1 MRIISNGIDFDL
13 PSDFAVE
20 LTKYNE
26 MLSDAGEQTAPVT
39 IPDSPKNLKL
49 CGYAN
54 RLDGYYKPMSDIDV
68 MAVDGISSRLA
79 NLSINNPDVSAGIN
93 CTLYFGI
100 ANFYSR
106 IKNKNLIG
114 LNWGEV
120 KHPNYATVSD
130 EMRVNYLV
138 ALLKEIYETPAN
150 DGNNR
155 FGVVPVLTSQEFTW
169 RKNVLQSN
177 ETSYA
182 IEDVP
187 GLLILN
193 GFEQHQTII
202 PQALDDYYV
211 AERFEGEFDQV
222 MIQDSAVI
230 SIGKGYGMTPFLKLR
245 YILQTIFGQYGY
257 EVDLSEIDNYLLATT
272 ENTTSLNNFLL
283 LNNVADAIYGGK
295 LEIKQLLPDIK
306 ISAFLDIIN
315 EKFAGKFVVNE
326 VTRVA
331 KFRMYDNVLG
341 SNPVE
346 NLTQYKSGP
355 VKPGAPEFKSLIIS
369 DGTGKNTDTEQTDTT
384 TLQFTPMQQKVVEIP
399 ITAKGSEDVNPHIQK
414 VIMPLVSI
422 DGIIHVNTEV
432 QIDLKTITETTN
444 TSTNVQLICYDPSVL
459 DCYNWLKFHR
469 SYVPKLND
477 TKSMKLVYRKYIDFL
492 KNSNIPGTV
501 NMNIPVHVLEGLQL
515 DMPVLIDNDPVLLEE
530 IKRITNK
537 PSECEVKFRT
547 LRAYADR

>member
-1 MRIISNGIDFDL
+1 MRIISNNIDFDL

-39 IPDSPKNLKL
+39 LPNSPKNLKL

-54 RLDGYYKPMSDIDV
+54 RMDGYYKPMSDIDV
-68 MAVDGISSRLA
+68 VVVDGISSRQA
-79 NLSINNPDVSAGIN
+79 NLSINDPDVSVGIN

-130 EMRVNYLV
+130 DMRRAYLI

-169 RKNVLQSN
+169 RKNVLQEDGGYSVK
-177 ETSYA
+177 
-182 IEDVP
+182 DVP

-193 GFEQHQTII
+193 GFEQAQCIITQTE
-202 PQALDDYYV
+202 DEHYV
-211 AERFEGEFDQV
+211 AERFEGEFDQEI
-222 MIQDSAVI
+222 IQDNVVI
-230 SIGKGYGMTPFLKLR
+230 PTHSGYGMTPFLKLR
-245 YILQTIFGQYGY
+245 YVLQTIFGQYGY

-272 ENTTSLNNFLL
+272 ENTRSLNNFLL
-283 LNNVADAIYGGK
+283 LNNVADAIYGVK

-306 ISAFLDIIN
+306 ISSFLDIIN

-384 TLQFTPMQQKVVEIP
+384 TLQFTPMTQKVVEIP
-399 ITAKGSEDVNPHIQK
+399 ITAKGIEDTNPHIQK
-414 VIMPLVSI
+414 VIMPCVSI
-422 DGIIHVNTEV
+422 DSIIHFNSTV
-432 QIDLKTITETTN
+432 QVDSKAITETAN
-444 TSTNVQLICYDPSVL
+444 TSTTVQLICYDPTIL

-469 SYVPKLND
+469 SYAPELNN
-477 TKSMKLVYRKYIDFL
+477 TASVKLVYQKYINFL
-492 KNSNIPGTV
+492 KSSNIPGTV
-501 NMNIPVHVLEGLQL
+501 NMDIPVHVLEGIQL
-515 DMPVLIDNDPVLLEE
+515 DNAVLIDNDPVLLET
-530 IKRITNK
+530 ITRTTNK

-547 LRAYADR
+547 MRGYADR